1 MANERID
8 EQLVERDLEL
18 LGKIRAIAW
27 QRNPHNLLA
36 LIERLQVKLVIEDM
50 SRRQRQVYRAIIDYF
65 EDVLEER
72 IDKDENTDHNN
83 VRRTVSDYVRGFLKS
98 LDD

>member
-1 MANERID
+1 MANDRVNE
-8 EQLVERDLEL
+8 EVVEKDLEML
-18 LGKIRAIAW
+18 ANIRSIAW
-27 QRNPHNLLA
+27 QRNPQNLLA
-36 LIERLQVKLVIEDM
+36 LIERLQVKLIVEDL

-72 IDKDENTDHNN
+72 IDKDEYTDRHK
-83 VRRTVSDYVRGFLKS
+83 VRRTAGSYVRNFLKS